1 MTLIDLGVDGPY
13 GWRLW
18 TRCLCMALI
27 DLWVDGPYGWLF
39 WERFRCMT
47 LIDLEGVG
55 KALVEPYKSVM
66 SWLAFGLRAPITSG
80 LKTGL
85 IWIKKRSILTSWGFA
100 FSGYQARKLILSCD
114 ILTGYWALER

>member
-39 WERFRCMT
+39 WERLRCMT

-85 IWIKKRSILTSWGFA
+85 IWIRKGSILN
-100 FSGYQARKLILSCD
+100 
-114 ILTGYWALER
+114 